1 MAVQDR
7 RGTMASDAR
16 TGSGTALPPWDDL
29 IVVGRIARTH
39 GRRGEVILNSES
51 DFPEDRFRA
60 GNRLLVQRVGRIEA
74 LSVASAWFQKGRP
87 VVAFEGVETM
97 NDAEELAGLELRIP
111 VEELAPLPPGVYYH
125 HELVGC
131 RVETAGGE
139 VVGEVSKVDG
149 SGVTSL
155 LVVKTPGGEE
165 LIPLVDNMCRVI
177 DPGARRIVI
186 AAPDGL
192 LGLNETARS
201 RGERRGGRR

>member
-1 MAVQDR
+1 
-7 RGTMASDAR
+7 MASEAR
-16 TGSGTALPPWDDL
+16 TGSETACPPWDDL

-51 DFPEDRFRA
+51 DFPEERFQA
-60 GNRLLVQRVGRIEA
+60 GNRLLAQRAGRVEA
-74 LSVASAWFQKGRP
+74 LVVTSAWFQKGRP

-97 NDAEELAGLELRIP
+97 NDAEALAGLELRIP
-111 VEELAPLPPGVYYH
+111 AAELAPLPQGVYYH
-125 HELVGC
+125 HDLVGC
-131 RVETAGGE
+131 RVETVTGD

-149 SGVTSL
+149 GGATSL
-155 LVVKTPGGEE
+155 LVVQTPCGEE
-165 LIPLVDNMCRVI
+165 LIPLVDEMCRVI

-201 RGERRGGRR
+201 RGDRRGGRR